1 MTKTDLVAKPEQHL
15 APAHPQPN
23 TAEMQIPFPMTGVR
37 VACDGGGGALGHPRV
52 WLTLDEATRQVRC
65 SYCSRLYVE
74 DKGDEHEHEA

>member
-37 VACDGGGGALGHPRV
+37 VACDGGGGALGHPQV
-52 WLTLDEATRQVRC
+52 WLNLQKEDDDAPAKVVC
-65 SYCSRLYVE
+65 PYCSRLFVA
-74 DKGDEHEHEA
+74 DA